1 MQSADFTARLRDL
14 IGHEVELTTSV
25 STEERDIPGGVLE
38 EVGPDYVM
46 IDTRKAEEAGNVGSA
61 AQWFVRT
68 ASIIVALHPSDC
80 ARCAIDAVVPH
91 SLKR

>member
-1 MQSADFTARLRDL
+1 MESTDFTARLKNL
-14 IGHEVELTTSV
+14 VGHEIEVTTLV
-25 STEERDIPGGVLE
+25 NTEERDIPSGVLE

-46 IDTRKAEEAGNVGSA
+46 IDTKKAEEAGNVGSA

-80 ARCAIDAVVPH
+80 ARCAIDAVVAPAA
-91 SLKR
+91 KR